1 MVTRV
6 LRWVV
11 AAFVASALSTVGC
24 AAPRPDRAELREPP
38 RLSVPDDS
46 VVHALDTRLETD
58 LVDRLEL
65 DTFLRDRDI
74 KVHVVDGVVAITGE
88 VWTPLEKER
97 VDELVRRVA
106 GVVDVSNELDVH
118 PPRR

>member
-1 MVTRV
+1 
-6 LRWVV
+6 
-11 AAFVASALSTVGC
+11 VGC
-24 AAPRPDRAELREPP
+24 SGQRIEKAELRPQQQ
-38 RLSVPDDS
+38 LVVPDDS
-46 VVHALDTRLETD
+46 VVHALDTRLETH
-58 LVDRLEL
+58 LVDQLEL

-74 KVHVVDGVVAITGE
+74 RVRVIDGVVAITGE

-97 VDELVRRVA
+97 VGELVRRVA